1 MQSRLTSLFTNLW
14 ISLNKYTINAL
25 NCEETND
32 LLPQV
37 YLSQEGDINNF
48 TFQGNCKK

>member
-1 MQSRLTSLFTNLW
+1 MRNWLTSLFANFW
-14 ISLNKYTINAL
+14 ISLNKYTINVF
-25 NCEETND
+25 NREETND

-37 YLSQEGDINNF
+37 YLSQEDDTNNF